1 MRLRN
6 DPKARE
12 YLENSQYLIENFPI
26 ILDEN
31 IILEIGMG
39 KGEMLCEMAKL
50 NPHKKFIGIE
60 KFPTVAAKAAKK
72 FNENNLKNIFII
84 NKDLDSLFD
93 QFQGTVNEIWLTFS
107 DPWPKKR
114 HYKRRLTYR
123 KYLNLY
129 KNLLSSNGILKI
141 KTDNDLFFNRSL
153 EEIDNFKSAKIIY
166 QTTDLHNSDKNN
178 TNIPTGYEIKWSS
191 KGKKTLIIWK
201 LYLQMKIN

>member
-39 KGEMLCEMAKL
+39 KGETLCEMAKL

-93 QFQGTVNEIWLTFS
+93 QFQGMVNEIWLTFS

-141 KTDNDLFFNRSL
+141 KTDNDLFFNWSL

-191 KGKKTLIIWK
+191 KGKN
-201 LYLQMKIN
+201 INYMEVVFTNED

>member
-6 DPKARE
+6 DPRARE

-60 KFPTVAAKAAKK
+60 KFPTVTAKAAKK

-93 QFQGTVNEIWLTFS
+93 QFQGMVNEIWLTFS

-141 KTDNDLFFNRSL
+141 KTDNDLFFNWSL
-153 EEIDNFKSAKIIY
+153 EEIDNFNSAKIIY
-166 QTTDLHNSDKNN
+166 QTTDLHNSDKNS

-191 KGKKTLIIWK
+191 KGKN
-201 LYLQMKIN
+201 INYMEVVFTNED

>member
-84 NKDLDSLFD
+84 NKDLDFLFD
-93 QFQGTVNEIWLTFS
+93 QFQGMVNEI
-107 DPWPKKR
+107 
-114 HYKRRLTYR
+114 
-123 KYLNLY
+123 
-129 KNLLSSNGILKI
+129 
-141 KTDNDLFFNRSL
+141 
-153 EEIDNFKSAKIIY
+153 
-166 QTTDLHNSDKNN
+166 
-178 TNIPTGYEIKWSS
+178 
-191 KGKKTLIIWK
+191 
-201 LYLQMKIN
+201 

>member
-141 KTDNDLFFNRSL
+141 KTDNDLFFNWSL

-191 KGKKTLIIWK
+191 KGKN
-201 LYLQMKIN
+201 INYMEVVFTNED

>member
-50 NPHKKFIGIE
+50 NPHKKF
-60 KFPTVAAKAAKK
+60 
-72 FNENNLKNIFII
+72 NDNNLKNIFII

-93 QFQGTVNEIWLTFS
+93 QFQGMVNEIWLTFS

-141 KTDNDLFFNRSL
+141 KTDNDLFFNWSL

-191 KGKKTLIIWK
+191 KGKKH
-201 LYLQMKIN
+201 

>member
-1 MRLRN
+1 
-6 DPKARE
+6 
-12 YLENSQYLIENFPI
+12 
-26 ILDEN
+26 
-31 IILEIGMG
+31 
-39 KGEMLCEMAKL
+39 MAKL

-72 FNENNLKNIFII
+72 FNENNLKKIFII

-93 QFQGTVNEIWLTFS
+93 QFQGMVNEIWLTFS

-141 KTDNDLFFNRSL
+141 KTDNDLFFNWSL

-191 KGKKTLIIWK
+191 KGKN
-201 LYLQMKIN
+201 INYMEVVFTNED

>member
-72 FNENNLKNIFII
+72 FNDNNLKNIFII

-93 QFQGTVNEIWLTFS
+93 QFQGMVNEIWLTFW

-191 KGKKTLIIWK
+191 KGKK
-201 LYLQMKIN
+201 INYMEVVFVNEN